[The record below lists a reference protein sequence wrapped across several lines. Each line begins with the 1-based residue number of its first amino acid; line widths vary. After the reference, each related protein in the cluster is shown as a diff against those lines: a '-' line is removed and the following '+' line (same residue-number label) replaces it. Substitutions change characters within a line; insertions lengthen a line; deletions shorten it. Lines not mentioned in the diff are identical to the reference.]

1 MEIIFPNLKMLKWI
15 DFFKKWAIAGLFF
28 FIFVFPIQLT
38 VNNVQYNFFLL
49 LDSSLGP
56 LELEAT
62 ALPTEPQPLPIK
74 MDSFQMPCIT
84 LLYYC
89 N

>member
-1 MEIIFPNLKMLKWI
+1 MLKWI
-15 DFFKKWAIAGLFF
+15 HFFKKMGHCRPLFLYFRLSNTVDSKQYSIQF
-28 FIFVFPIQLT
+28 FQ
-38 VNNVQYNFFLL
+38 L